1 MLNDFTAFAH
11 IDDNDQWKRE
21 LECHRFSPHDAD
33 HMAHLFR
40 DTNPGIDSA
49 HKGVQGANGVALKPA
64 PSQKVLKS
72 RPF

>member
-1 MLNDFTAFAH
+1 MMA
-11 IDDNDQWKRE
+11 
-21 LECHRFSPHDAD
+21 AD

-49 HKGVQGANGVALKPA
+49 RNGVQGPSGVALKPA
-64 PSQKVLKS
+64 PSQTVLES